1 MRRLTKFATIFPREG
16 NPVFSREKTKE
27 RSSMN
32 HPTGRIEQPH
42 GSEKGPSASF
52 LEEEGGENLGERVY
66 RMFRE

>member
-1 MRRLTKFATIFPREG
+1 
-16 NPVFSREKTKE
+16 
-27 RSSMN
+27 MN

-52 LEEEGGENLGERVY
+52 LEEEGGENLRERVY